1 MRLTPATLY
10 TCTLTLILVVDV
22 ALAQKNP
29 SRPLED
35 NDVLSERIPNG
46 GGKRYGSSARN
57 DVRRYG
63 VAPTEL
69 QVHDGHRMITRAL
82 WRIFD
87 ALMQKKDHSQL
98 YGRMGFVEEAL
109 KKMISVDSQLEDEI
123 DKLKDDMQTCKAQ
136 MTTVMEELGRFK
148 NLNARLEVLE
158 EGRHDLSEQGDQQQ
172 EWAAAA
178 YSSCPQPFVK
188 VDGECFYLAAHDL
201 LGWEDARRDCGKLG
215 GDLASPHSLPAL
227 RVYLASIPEPPEY
240 LWVGASQRDDGS
252 WVWSS
257 GPQAGVP
264 VDMSKDTWNE
274 EVPSGSGK
282 CMGLFAQSSFRAY
295 NYDCQEKDLFVC
307 QYYF

>member
-1 MRLTPATLY
+1 
-10 TCTLTLILVVDV
+10 
-22 ALAQKNP
+22 
-29 SRPLED
+29 
-35 NDVLSERIPNG
+35 
-46 GGKRYGSSARN
+46 
-57 DVRRYG
+57 
-63 VAPTEL
+63 
-69 QVHDGHRMITRAL
+69 
-82 WRIFD
+82 
-87 ALMQKKDHSQL
+87 
-98 YGRMGFVEEAL
+98 
-109 KKMISVDSQLEDEI
+109 
-123 DKLKDDMQTCKAQ
+123 MQTCKAQ

-257 GPQAGVP
+257 GPQVSTPTLAWLTPATCTGPESV
-264 VDMSKDTWNE
+264 
-274 EVPSGSGK
+274 VPSASVQVVGHRSFP
-282 CMGLFAQSSFRAY
+282 LSYSSSLSSYPLHVLCSILVLILHFLLIICCLLLSQPTMASLVTTHDGFSCHNPRWLLLSQPTMASLVTTHDGFSCH
-295 NYDCQEKDLFVC
+295 NPRWLLLSQPTMASLVTTHDGFSCHNPRWLLLSHSISCTSCHAALEQ
-307 QYYF
+307 